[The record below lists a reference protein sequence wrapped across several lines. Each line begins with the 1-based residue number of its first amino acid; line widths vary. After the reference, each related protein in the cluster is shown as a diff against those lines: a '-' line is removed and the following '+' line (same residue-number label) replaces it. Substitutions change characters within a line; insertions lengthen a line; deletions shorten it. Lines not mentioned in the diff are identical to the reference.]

1 MSRPTKNTNRA
12 NALTAN
18 RKYYIKQKL
27 IGIAAL
33 ILGIGL
39 GALTENAGAAFIG
52 IFFGL
57 PLIFS
62 REKILMTG
70 EYWEE
75 EHDDKA
81 RTNRN
86 YDEPFQRECRRSEE
100 YFRARN
106 LR

>member
-1 MSRPTKNTNRA
+1 M
-12 NALTAN
+12 N
-18 RKYYIKQKL
+18 RKSNYYIKQKL
-27 IGIAAL
+27 VGIAAL

-75 EHDDKA
+75 EHDDKIRA
-81 RTNRN
+81 NRN
-86 YDEPFQRECRRSEE
+86 HDEPFQRECRRSAERI
-100 YFRARN
+100 RAHHI
-106 LR
+106 

>member
-1 MSRPTKNTNRA
+1 MKIHRKS
-12 NALTAN
+12 
-18 RKYYIKQKL
+18 KYYIKQKL
-27 IGIAAL
+27 VGIAAL

-62 REKILMTG
+62 KEKILMTG
-70 EYWEE
+70 EYWED
-75 EHDDKA
+75 EHNDKV
-81 RTNRN
+81 RIDRN
-86 YDEPFQRECRRSEE
+86 HDEPVQRERRRSAECV
-100 YFRARN
+100 RARN

>member
-1 MSRPTKNTNRA
+1 M
-12 NALTAN
+12 N
-18 RKYYIKQKL
+18 RKSNYYIKQKL

-62 REKILMTG
+62 KEKILMTG

-75 EHDDKA
+75 EHDDKV
-81 RTNRN
+81 RNNRN
-86 YDEPFQRECRRSEE
+86 YDEPVQRERRRSEE
-100 YFRARN
+100 YFRVRN

>member
-1 MSRPTKNTNRA
+1 MSRPTKNTNRL
-12 NALTAN
+12 NVLTAN

-75 EHDDKA
+75 ERDDKA

-86 YDEPFQRECRRSEE
+86 YDEPVQRECRRSAERI
-100 YFRARN
+100 RAHHI
-106 LR
+106 